1 MTCATCGAPLPE
13 RSTTC
18 PTCGASQPATVGGGS
33 PGPGEPPPGSPPPGS
48 PPPGSGPAHPSG
60 LSSEIRNW
68 GLGAHLSVFVGSLVG
83 FPFAGP
89 LVVWLIRKDVDEF
102 SSRHARE
109 ALNFNLT
116 LLLVMVVGGVAA
128 VPLALLTVGL
138 ILIPFA
144 FAAAA
149 IGVLWIVLTI
159 VAAVKANEGRDY
171 RYPLTI
177 RFVR

>member
-1 MTCATCGAPLPE
+1 MTCTTCGAPLPD
-13 RSTTC
+13 RSATC
-18 PTCGASQPATVGGGS
+18 PTCGAGQPATVGGAA
-33 PGPGEPPPGSPPPGS
+33 PGPGAPPPGSPPPGT
-48 PPPGSGPAHPSG
+48 PPPGTGPAHPSG
-60 LSSEIRNW
+60 LADDTRNW
-68 GLGAHLSVFVGSLVG
+68 ALGAHLSTFLGSLFG
-83 FPFAGP
+83 FPFVGP

-116 LLLVMVVGGVAA
+116 LLLVMVIGGIAA
-128 VPLALLTVGL
+128 VPLTLLTVGL